1 MDAYD
6 EANARQEI
14 KTEIPNTKESDKGV
28 KVYDPPEPRVSF
40 PTWLLI
46 LIVVLALVTSW
57 LLYQAL
63 T

>member
-6 EANARQEI
+6 EVNTRHEKKI
-14 KTEIPNTKESDKGV
+14 ETPNLKENDKGV

-46 LIVVLALVTSW
+46 LVVVLALVTSW
-57 LLYQAL
+57 LIYQAL
-63 T
+63 M